1 MAGSFQGRG
10 GRTVGGVDRRAISEN
25 DLKGEAAMS
34 LFTAKGFDAFV
45 KALPGTSFV
54 DQWGSHVAKV
64 GDKVFTLL
72 GEGEDTHVVAKCT
85 EESFEILTALEGIN
99 QAPYFARRKWVEIHA
114 TAPLSQEELAHY
126 LTRSYE
132 LVAAGLTK
140 KLRQEL
146 GITLPVK

>member
-1 MAGSFQGRG
+1 
-10 GRTVGGVDRRAISEN
+10 
-25 DLKGEAAMS
+25 MS
-34 LFTAKGFDAFV
+34 LFTRRGFDAFV
-45 KALPGTSFV
+45 TALPGTFLV

-72 GEGEDTHVVAKCT
+72 NEGDDARVIAKCT

-99 QAPYFARRKWVEIHA
+99 QAPYFAKRKWVEIHA
-114 TAPLSQEELAHY
+114 SAPLSEDEVAHY

-146 GITLPVK
+146 GITLPAK